1 MKRGPKLTPAVMV
14 IRMKGLPRRHRIAHL
29 RALIAR
35 QPVRSVHR
43 EELAALLRD
52 ELTAQL
58 GTAQYESPLDAFL
71 CRRLFRHTRRAL
83 HRHQPRA
90 LGLCRQADGVTRFK
104 FHYSTEVIGRGTGK
118 TQQAA

>member
-58 GTAQYESPLDAFL
+58 GRKPRSMNRPWMPFYLGDYFGTRAEPCIVISPELLAYAAKRTA
-71 CRRLFRHTRRAL
+71 
-83 HRHQPRA
+83 
-90 LGLCRQADGVTRFK
+90 
-104 FHYSTEVIGRGTGK
+104 
-118 TQQAA
+118 

>member
-29 RALIAR
+29 RALIAQ

-43 EELAALLRD
+43 EELAALLRV

-58 GTAQYESPLDAFL
+58 GRKPRGMNRSSTPLYAGDYFGVSAGPCIVISPELLAYVAKRTA
-71 CRRLFRHTRRAL
+71 
-83 HRHQPRA
+83 
-90 LGLCRQADGVTRFK
+90 
-104 FHYSTEVIGRGTGK
+104 
-118 TQQAA
+118 